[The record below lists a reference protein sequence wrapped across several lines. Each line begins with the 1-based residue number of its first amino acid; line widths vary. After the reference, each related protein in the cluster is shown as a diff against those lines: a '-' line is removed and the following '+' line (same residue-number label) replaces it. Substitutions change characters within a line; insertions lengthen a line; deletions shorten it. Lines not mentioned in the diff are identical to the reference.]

1 MNLITSHRV
10 TSHHAARRKQ
20 WEQDQA
26 GMERWLPLA
35 RRLSM
40 SLGVGPLRSKDPAEQ
55 KTLQDVFLGFMKV
68 NYHFSTVSDKSSS
81 DGNSSGS
88 VNGNVP

>member
-1 MNLITSHRV
+1 MPVTSTWNSREIDAEIISFRFMKISSHHITSHHVARV
-10 TSHHAARRKQ
+10 ARHKQ

-26 GMERWLPLA
+26 GMDRWLPLA

-55 KTLQDVFLGFMKV
+55 KTLQDLFIGFMKV
-68 NYHFSTVSDKSSS
+68 
-81 DGNSSGS
+81 
-88 VNGNVP
+88 